1 MSASNSITFSQ
12 DGSTIAAGANKII
25 RLFQTAVPGKSCRTH
40 RTHSKKDSGQP
51 GATTFTAGLLAKT
64 HCIRRRSCCAAVP
77 VPCDTLLAVRPCE
90 RLAEVRCRY
99 HFLPGIQPG
108 KRGPVSCRRLFWSG
122 CSVRWARPR
131 PCCCYVWRSHHRNYT
146 GGGCRPKV
154 SAHSLMLLAGYFC
167 DCPVLLHRCLVDDFF
182 LAMLWPN
189 AGHMVTRW

>member
-90 RLAEVRCRY
+90 RLAGFGAGIISCLAFSPGSEGLLAAGAYSGVVALYDGRALAPAAVMSGG
-99 HFLPGIQPG
+99 HTTGITQAGVAGQKFLPT
-108 KRGPVSCRRLFWSG
+108 
-122 CSVRWARPR
+122 A
-131 PCCCYVWRSHHRNYT
+131 
-146 GGGCRPKV
+146 
-154 SAHSLMLLAGYFC
+154 
-167 DCPVLLHRCLVDDFF
+167 
-182 LAMLWPN
+182 
-189 AGHMVTRW
+189 